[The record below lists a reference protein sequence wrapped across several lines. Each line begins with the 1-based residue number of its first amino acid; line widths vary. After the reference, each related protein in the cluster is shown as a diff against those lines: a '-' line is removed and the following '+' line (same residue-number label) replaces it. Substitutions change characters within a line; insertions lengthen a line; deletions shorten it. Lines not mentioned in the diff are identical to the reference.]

1 MEKLEKISKYI
12 ESGLSVIPCLNDKR
26 PAIKWTRY
34 QEEIPAFNL
43 MQDTYNQ
50 YNNFALICGKVSGG
64 VEVVDVDC
72 KYDLDG
78 DLAGKLSSMLK
89 KQITNF
95 TDKVVIQKTVNK
107 GYHLIYRCDEIE
119 GNQKLAFRSTT
130 EQEKLD
136 NPKEK
141 RKVLIE
147 TRGEKG
153 YILVPPSKGYEIFS
167 GDLNNIPKITPEE
180 RQTILRACKSFSE
193 YDKTDVLNELRKTHE
208 MLNTDGQKRFNT
220 IKSPLDDYNE
230 NGDVVGLL
238 QKHGWTVVFETK
250 DRVALK
256 RPGNTK
262 TKHSAYYDKFK
273 KWFTVFSSSTE
284 FETEKA
290 YLPYAV
296 YAVLE
301 CKGDYGDAVIKLSE
315 EGYGES
321 ELVETE
327 SNREYKKEKTKPKFD
342 KWEDLSFLDLDESLF
357 DIQGEDLPFLSK
369 EEDEDD
375 YFDMIE
381 NNGLEMG
388 LTTGIPELDKYYRHK
403 QGNFV
408 IINGLDNVGK
418 TFSINY
424 LMALCSLINKWKFLA
439 FCAENKEGQIRR
451 NFIQFATGKHYNE
464 LSSDDKKKWRKW
476 SYEHLYL
483 IKVDGIYNY
492 RNLLVMAKEVC
503 DKKPVNAIFIDPY
516 NSLDV
521 DLSKEDSRMTE
532 HNYHY
537 KAYTYF
543 RQFCRQFN
551 ISIYLSMHPYTGA
564 SRNYDKEGFI
574 KPPTKADTEGGQ
586 KAANRADDFIT
597 MHRYVDDSTRRKI
610 SKWIVRKIKDTETGG
625 KPTSPDEVV
634 DLELYG
640 GLWKFKE
647 SKSGIDPVEQF
658 HKKGYVQKEVD
669 FTTSEQLSK
678 QDEEDLRLLEEM
690 NKKQESYNLA
700 SNDTMKNA
708 RSPLPKDFDINTSF
722 EEDDDVPF

>member
-1 MEKLEKISKYI
+1 MEKLETVSRYI
-12 ESGLSVIPCLNDKR
+12 KSGLSVIPCLDDKR
-26 PAIKWTRY
+26 PAIRWIRY
-34 QEEIPAFNL
+34 QEEIPSFEL
-43 MQDTYNQ
+43 MKETYAKHD
-50 YNNFALICGKVSGG
+50 NFALICGKVSGG
-64 VEVVDVDC
+64 IEVIDVDC
-72 KYDLDG
+72 KYDLTG
-78 DLAGKLSSMLK
+78 KLASKLSSMLK
-89 KQITNF
+89 KQITDF
-95 TDKVVIQKTVNK
+95 TDKVVVQETVNK
-107 GYHLIYRCDEIE
+107 GYHLIYRCDEIQ

-130 EQEKLD
+130 EEELKE

-153 YILVPPSKGYEIFS
+153 YILIPPSKGYTVTS
-167 GDLNNIPKITPEE
+167 GDLLNIQKITPSE

-193 YDKTDVLNELRKTHE
+193 YDKTDALNELRKTHQ
-208 MLNTDGQKRFNT
+208 MLEKGGNKQFNT

-238 QKHGWTVVFETK
+238 RNNGWTVVFETSDK
-250 DRVALK
+250 VALK

-262 TKHSAYYDKFK
+262 AKHSAYYDKNK

-301 CKGDYGDAVIKLSE
+301 CNNDYAEAVRKLSE
-315 EGYGES
+315 DGYGES
-321 ELVETE
+321 EMIE
-327 SNREYKKEKTKPKFD
+327 SSDSYQHSPSKVKQKPKYN
-342 KWEDLSFLDLDESLF
+342 KWEDISFLDVDESDF
-357 DIQGEDLPFLSK
+357 DLSGEDLPFLSK
-369 EEDEDD
+369 EGDEDE

-388 LTTGIPELDKYYRHK
+388 LTTGIPKLDKYFRHK

-451 NFIQFATGKHYNE
+451 NFIQFASGKHYNE
-464 LSSDDKKKWRKW
+464 LTSEGKKKWRKW
-476 SYEHLYL
+476 SYDHLYL

-503 DKKPVNAIFIDPY
+503 DRKPVNAIFIDPY
-516 NSLDV
+516 NSLDI

-551 ISIYLSMHPYTGA
+551 VSIYLSMHPYTGA
-564 SRNYDKEGFI
+564 SRNTDKEGFV

-586 KAANRADDFIT
+586 KAANRADDFVT
-597 MHRYVDDSTRRKI
+597 MHRYVDDSARRKV
-610 SKWIVRKIKDTETGG
+610 SQWIVRKIKDTETGG
-625 KPTSPDEVV
+625 RPTSPEEIVE
-634 DLELYG
+634 LELYA
-640 GLWKFKE
+640 GLWRFREKVTGK
-647 SKSGIDPVEQF
+647 DPVVEY
-658 HKKGYVQKEVD
+658 HKKGFVQKEVD
-669 FTTSEQLSK
+669 FDKVEQEQKKVIEKKEESK
-678 QDEEDLRLLEEM
+678 
-690 NKKQESYNLA
+690 
-700 SNDTMKNA
+700 SNDFYSNKTLKQVS
-708 RSPLPKDFDINTSF
+708 RTIDKDLDINTSF
-722 EEDDDVPF
+722 EEDDVPF